1 MSNLRRAGTVFVK
14 VDARQF
20 DAKGNF
26 TYNLGGEKKTAIVGA
41 DRVHGF
47 SAMPQASFIE
57 GAITD
62 ASNLDVAA
70 MMAVEDAT
78 VTLELANGKTVL
90 LRNAWFASEGNITTE
105 QGEIAVRWEGMS
117 AEELI

>member
-1 MSNLRRAGTVFVK
+1 MSNTRRAGTVFVK
-14 VDARQF
+14 VDARQY

-26 TYNLGGEKKTAIVGA
+26 TYNLGLEKKTAIVGA
-41 DRVHGF
+41 DRTHGY
-47 SAMPQASFIE
+47 SAMPQVAFVE

-62 ASNLDVAA
+62 ANDLDVAA

-78 VTLELANGKTVL
+78 VTLELANGKVIL
-90 LRNAWFASEGNITTE
+90 LRNAWYASEGNITTE

-117 AEELI
+117 AEELA

>member
-1 MSNLRRAGTVFVK
+1 MSNLRRAGTIFIK
-14 VDARQF
+14 VDARQY

-26 TYNLGGEKKTAIVGA
+26 TYNLGGEKRTAILGS
-41 DRVHGF
+41 DRTHGF
-47 SAMPQASFIE
+47 SAMPQVAFIE
-57 GAITD
+57 GVITD
-62 ASNLDVAA
+62 ASDLDVAV

-90 LRNAWFASEGNITTE
+90 LRNAWYASEGNITTE